1 MTLLHKIP
9 KRVFTKVSADYDVS
23 LLIKALVLSSLENES
38 LFTSTAKLIKN
49 LKLNLRCQ
57 FMVLSAILN
66 NIIENENS

>member
-1 MTLLHKIP
+1 MTLLLKIP
-9 KRVFTKVSADYDVS
+9 KRVLTKVSAEYDVS

-38 LFTSTAKLIKN
+38 LFASVAKLIKN

-66 NIIENENS
+66 KIVENENS